1 MKFASQDLREEHEAI
16 LYGLDILEE
25 MADRLEDQLSV
36 ELEDLEALVDFLKL
50 FADRCHHG
58 KEEGLYF
65 ESLEKAGIPRQNGP
79 IGVMLTE
86 HVEGRSYIARMSS
99 ALSDGYAP
107 LDFAAAA
114 KSYVELLRNHIGKEN
129 QVLFLMGDQRLPEDE
144 QVRLIQAFAAFEAEV
159 MAPDSHE
166 KFHATLKRLGGKYLS

>member
-1 MKFASQDLREEHEAI
+1 MKFASQDLRDEHEAI

-25 MADRLEDQLSV
+25 LADRLEDRQPV
-36 ELEDLEALVDFLKL
+36 EIEDLEALVDFLRL

-79 IGVMLTE
+79 IGVMLAE
-86 HVEGRSYIARMSS
+86 HVEGRTHIAQMAA
-99 ALSDGYAP
+99 ALSDGFAP
-107 LDFAAAA
+107 LDFAVAA
-114 KSYVELLRNHIGKEN
+114 KAYVELLRNHIGKEN
-129 QVLFLMGDQRLPEDE
+129 QVLFMMGDQRLPEDE
-144 QVRLIQAFAAFEAEV
+144 QVRLLSAFAAFEAEV

-166 KFHATLKRLGGKYLS
+166 RFHTTLKRLGAKYLS